1 MAKDGTGRGGRR
13 AGAGR
18 KPKALADKITE
29 GREAEVVDL
38 NVKSNL
44 KGYDMPPV
52 EEYMRQEQKLGIELN
67 AGKIY
72 RNTYEWL
79 SKRGC
84 IEYINPLLLQEYA
97 MSAARWI
104 QCNIAISK
112 FGFIAKHPT
121 TSAPIA
127 SPFVGMLSQFQKA
140 MDTSWY
146 QIYQVVRDNCSVA
159 YTGNPNDDLMTQ
171 LLNS

>member
-18 KPKALADKITE
+18 KIIE
-29 GREAEVVDL
+29 GTEAEVVDL

-67 AGKIY
+67 AEKIY
-72 RNTYEWL
+72 RNTFDWL

-104 QCNIAISK
+104 QCNISISK
-112 FGFIAKHPT
+112 FGFSAKHPT
-121 TSAPIA
+121 T
-127 SPFVGMLSQFQKA
+127 
-140 MDTSWY
+140 
-146 QIYQVVRDNCSVA
+146 
-159 YTGNPNDDLMTQ
+159 
-171 LLNS
+171 